1 MDAAVLASGELRWG
15 RDDQYIQ
22 RRGQESVCGDAQSVV
37 LFAVI
42 FICATV
48 VLLVLLRALLPL
60 SGGNLLGSATYLA
73 TLCATTLAY
82 RWLTVRFPGEKGA
95 PTFRRQVEVLS
106 SQGSACGVTEL
117 RS

>member
-1 MDAAVLASGELRWG
+1 MLVA
-15 RDDQYIQ
+15 I
-22 RRGQESVCGDAQSVV
+22 
-37 LFAVI
+37 I

-48 VLLVLLRALLPL
+48 VLLVLPLALLPL
-60 SGGNLLGSATYLA
+60 SSGNLLGWATYLA

-106 SQGSACGVTEL
+106 SQVRLAG
-117 RS
+117 